1 MILGD
6 TWICICGSLVVAL
19 GLLGSL
25 VAFGSLGDA
34 LVAYM

>member
-1 MILGD
+1 MVLGD

-25 VAFGSLGDA
+25 VALGSLGDA
-34 LVAYM
+34 LLAYM